1 MSHLY
6 GAYPGAAL
14 TPERNRDRYLA
25 ARVSLDRRGDE
36 STGWGMGWRVALWAR
51 FGDGDRALRV
61 IGNLLRVVEPG
72 DPDDRMQGGGVYIS
86 LLDAHPPF
94 QIDGNLGVTAGIA
107 ELLLQSH
114 RDALDLLPALP
125 AAWTEG
131 NVSGLRARGGFQ
143 VDLAWRDGALRE
155 VRVESLLGNPLRLR
169 WRGWQVDTGTE
180 PGRDYRFAGPFEGA
194 GGAAGWT

>member
-1 MSHLY
+1 MT
-6 GAYPGAAL
+6 A
-14 TPERNRDRYLA
+14 
-25 ARVSLDRRGDE
+25 
-36 STGWGMGWRVALWAR
+36 
-51 FGDGDRALRV
+51 DRALRV

-94 QIDGNLGVTAGIA
+94 QIDGQTSASPRA
-107 ELLLQSH
+107 SRSCCCRSH

-131 NVSGLRARGGFQ
+131 SVSGLRARGGFQ
-143 VDLAWRDGALRE
+143 VDVAWQDGALRE

-169 WRGWQVDTGTE
+169 WRGWQVDTATE
-180 PGRDYRFAGPFEGA
+180 AGRDYRFAGPFEGA
-194 GGAAGWT
+194 GGAAGVDVKIPVDSGGGCLTRFNRASDTLPALRLQM